1 MLMVQEP
8 YIKRIL
14 SARVYDVAVE
24 TPIDAMP
31 TLSQALNNQ
40 VLSKREDL
48 QTGFSFKLRGAYHKI
63 SRLSPAQRKRGVVAA
78 SAGNHAQG
86 VALSACTLRT
96 AATIVMPVTTPA
108 IKVDSTR
115 ALGGKAVRVVLHG
128 DRFDDAC
135 AKAMDICRESGASFI
150 HPYDDPDVIAG
161 QGTIGVEIQRQC
173 TGALDKVFIPVG
185 GGGLLAG
192 IGVYL
197 KYVRPDTKIIAVECE
212 ESACLKAA
220 LKAGKRVTLPH
231 VGIFADGVA
240 VAQIGKEPFRLAC
253 KVVDDCVT
261 VSNDEICA
269 AIKKNFDDTRS
280 IAEPA
285 GALALA
291 GLIKYVQRKRLRRQT
306 LLAINS
312 GANTNFDRLRY
323 VSERYGI
330 GQQTEA
336 MFAITIAESAGTLLS
351 LCQTLGGFDITEFN
365 YRWHDPKSANIFV
378 GLKLPHGGQDRRKI
392 MQKLRKRGLKI
403 QDLSGDEMAKL
414 HVGYMIGGRLP
425 AHQHERIFRF
435 EFPERPGIL
444 QEFLTMMRSRWNIS
458 LFHYRQHGGTYANVL
473 IGLQGLPGQDHAM
486 EAFLEEWPYP
496 HWEETNNVACRLFL
510 RS

>member
-1 MLMVQEP
+1 MPGP

-24 TPIDAMP
+24 TPIDEMP
-31 TLSQALNNQ
+31 ALSRELGNR
-40 VLSKREDL
+40 VKTKREDL
-48 QTGFSFKLRGAYHKI
+48 QPVFSFKLRGAYHKI
-63 SRLSPAQRKRGVVAA
+63 SCLSPTVRQRGVVAA

-86 VALSACTLRT
+86 VALSSRALQTS
-96 AATIVMPVTTPA
+96 ATIVMPLTTPA
-108 IKVDSTR
+108 IKVQSTK
-115 ALGGKAVRVVLHG
+115 ALGGKNIQVVLHG
-128 DRFDDAC
+128 DRFDEAC
-135 AKAMDICRESGASFI
+135 TLARTICNDTGATFI

-161 QGTIGVEIQRQC
+161 QGTIGLEIMRQC
-173 TGALDKVFIPVG
+173 TGPLDYVFVPVG

-197 KYVRPDTKIIAVECE
+197 KYVRPQTKIIAVEAQ

-220 LKAGKRVTLPH
+220 LKAGRRVTLPH

-240 VAQIGKEPFRLAC
+240 VAQIGKETFRLAR
-253 KVVDDCVT
+253 KIVDDIVT
-261 VSNDEICA
+261 VNNDEICA

-285 GALALA
+285 GALSLA
-291 GLIKYVQRKRLRRQT
+291 GLIKYARRKKLRHQSM
-306 LLAINS
+306 LAINS
-312 GANTNFDRLRY
+312 GANVNFDRLRY

-336 MFAITIAESAGTLLS
+336 LFAITIGESAGTLLL
-351 LCQTLGGFDITEFN
+351 LCQALGSYDITEFN
-365 YRWHDPKSANIFV
+365 YRTHDPKVANIFV
-378 GLKLPHGGQDRRKI
+378 GLKLPHGGDDTRKI
-392 MQKLRKRGLKI
+392 IQKLRKHGLKI
-403 QDLSGDEMAKL
+403 QDLSGNKMAKL
-414 HVGYMIGGRLP
+414 HVGHMIGGRLP
-425 AHQHERIFRF
+425 AAQRERIFRF

-473 IGLQGLPGQDHAM
+473 IGLQALPDQDHAI
-486 EAFLEEWPYP
+486 EDFLKEWPYP
-496 HWEETNNVACRLFL
+496 SWEETNNTACKLFL